1 MKIVFSA
8 AKLRL
13 KVEKTKKKLN
23 NKLRIKN
30 YFVPLH
36 QNCEKLTMGE
46 RIKKLK
52 KIRIHREGTSELLY
66 SAIAVVAIA
75 TGLWYAFSTPLP
87 CIIVTVVLTV
97 AWLIA
102 LNFYR
107 CPIRYFNGDSE
118 KLVVAPADGKI
129 VVVEEAEENEY
140 FHDKRLMI
148 SIFMSPLNVH
158 ANWFPVDGRVKFVHH
173 QNGNYHKA
181 WLPKASEEN
190 EHADI
195 MITTPQGDDILV
207 RQIAGAMARRI
218 VTYAKPEEECY
229 IDQHLGFIKLGSR
242 VDVYLPL
249 TAKACVTLGQPT
261 TGDQTVIAKLA

>member
-1 MKIVFSA
+1 
-8 AKLRL
+8 
-13 KVEKTKKKLN
+13 
-23 NKLRIKN
+23 
-30 YFVPLH
+30 
-36 QNCEKLTMGE
+36 MGE

-52 KIRIHREGTSELLY
+52 KIRIKKIRIHREGINELTL
-66 SAIAVVAIA
+66 SMLLLAGIGLLLWVFVDNKIPFWLFVAVFGA
-75 TGLWYAFSTPLP
+75 
-87 CIIVTVVLTV
+87 

-107 CPIRYFNGDSE
+107 CPIRYFNGDTD

-129 VVVEEAEENEY
+129 VVIEETEENDY

-158 ANWFPVDGRVKFVHH
+158 ANWFPVDGKVKFVHH

-195 MITTPQGDDILV
+195 MITTPDGEDILV

-218 VTYAKPEEECY
+218 VTYAKEGEECY
-229 IDQHLGFIKLGSR
+229 IDEHLGFIKLGSR
-242 VDVYLPL
+242 VDVFLPM
-249 TAKACVTLGQPT
+249 TARACVTIGQPT
-261 TGDQTVIAKLA
+261 TGDQTVIAKLT

>member
-1 MKIVFSA
+1 MGK
-8 AKLRL
+8 
-13 KVEKTKKKLN
+13 
-23 NKLRIKN
+23 RIN
-30 YFVPLH
+30 
-36 QNCEKLTMGE
+36 
-46 RIKKLK
+46 KLK
-52 KIRIHREGTSELLY
+52 KIRIHREGTQELTL
-66 SAIAVVAIA
+66 SAIALVVI
-75 TGLWYAFSTPLP
+75 
-87 CIIVTVVLTV
+87 
-97 AWLIA
+97 AWLLLHFIDSVIPFWIFIIIFGAAWFMA

-107 CPIRYFNGDSE
+107 CPIRYFNGDTE
-118 KLVVAPADGKI
+118 RTVVAPADGKI
-129 VVVEEAEENEY
+129 VVIEETDENEY

-190 EHADI
+190 EHTDI
-195 MITTPQGDDILV
+195 MITTPEGEDILV

-249 TAKACVTLGQPT
+249 NSKVCVTMDQPT
-261 TGDQTVIAKLA
+261 TGDQTVIAKLR

>member
-1 MKIVFSA
+1 
-8 AKLRL
+8 
-13 KVEKTKKKLN
+13 
-23 NKLRIKN
+23 
-30 YFVPLH
+30 
-36 QNCEKLTMGE
+36 MGE

-52 KIRIHREGTSELLY
+52 KIRIHREGTNELIL
-66 SAIAVVAIA
+66 SMLAITLIAAV
-75 TGLWYAFSTPLP
+75 LWYVFDNKIPFWMFCLVFGA
-87 CIIVTVVLTV
+87 
-97 AWLIA
+97 AWMMA

-107 CPIRYFNGDSE
+107 CPIRYFNGDTD

-129 VVVEEAEENEY
+129 VVVEEAEENTY

-158 ANWFPVDGRVKFVHH
+158 ANWFPIDGKVKFVKHFD
-173 QNGNYHKA
+173 GNYHKA

-195 MITTPQGDDILV
+195 MITTPDGEDVLV

-218 VTYAKPEEECY
+218 VTYAKDGEECY
-229 IDQHLGFIKLGSR
+229 IDEHLGFIKLGSR

-249 TAKACVTLGQPT
+249 TSKACVTMGQPT

>member
-1 MKIVFSA
+1 MY
-8 AKLRL
+8 LCTL
-13 KVEKTKKKLN
+13 KVNISEL
-23 NKLRIKN
+23 
-30 YFVPLH
+30 P
-36 QNCEKLTMGE
+36 MGE

-66 SAIAVVAIA
+66 GGLIILAVNLLMWYILGAIHPLARHFVMPI
-75 TGLWYAFSTPLP
+75 TCGIGAF
-87 CIIVTVVLTV
+87 V
-97 AWLIA
+97 WLSM

-107 CPIRYFNGDSE
+107 CPIRYFNGDTD

-129 VVVEEAEENEY
+129 VVLEEAEENEY

-158 ANWFPVDGRVKFVHH
+158 ANWFPVDGKVKFVHH

-190 EHADI
+190 EHADV
-195 MITTPQGDDILV
+195 MITTPDGEDVLV

-218 VTYAKPEEECY
+218 VTYAKEGEECY
-229 IDQHLGFIKLGSR
+229 IDEHMGFIKLGSR

-249 TAKACVTLGQPT
+249 TAKACVTMGQPT
-261 TGDQTVIAKLA
+261 TGDQTVITKLA

>member
-1 MKIVFSA
+1 
-8 AKLRL
+8 
-13 KVEKTKKKLN
+13 
-23 NKLRIKN
+23 
-30 YFVPLH
+30 
-36 QNCEKLTMGE
+36 MGE

-66 SAIAVVAIA
+66 SAIAIVAVVAGLHLAFGSLIA
-75 TGLWYAFSTPLP
+75 
-87 CIIVTVVLTV
+87 CIPVIVILVA
-97 AWLIA
+97 AWLMV

-107 CPIRYFNGDSE
+107 CPIRYFNGDTE

-195 MITTPQGDDILV
+195 MITTPGGEDILV

-229 IDQHLGFIKLGSR
+229 IDEHLGFIKLGSR
-242 VDVYLPL
+242 VDVFLPL
-249 TAKACVTLGQPT
+249 TARACVTMGQPT

>member
-1 MKIVFSA
+1 
-8 AKLRL
+8 
-13 KVEKTKKKLN
+13 
-23 NKLRIKN
+23 
-30 YFVPLH
+30 
-36 QNCEKLTMGE
+36 MGE

-52 KIRIHREGTSELLY
+52 KIRIHREGTHELLL
-66 SAIAVVAIA
+66 SSGLILAIGYLLLTLFDTRIPF
-75 TGLWYAFSTPLP
+75 WIF
-87 CIIVTVVLTV
+87 IVIFGA
-97 AWLIA
+97 AWLIV

-107 CPIRYFNGDSE
+107 CPIRYFNGDTD
-118 KLVVAPADGKI
+118 KLVIAPADGKI

-158 ANWFPVDGRVKFVHH
+158 ANWFPVDGKVKFVHH

-195 MITTPQGDDILV
+195 MITTPDGEDILV

-218 VTYAKPEEECY
+218 VTYAKEGEDCY
-229 IDQHLGFIKLGSR
+229 IDEHLGFIKLGSR
-242 VDVYLPL
+242 VDVFLPL
-249 TAKACVTLGQPT
+249 TAKATVTMNQPT

>member
-1 MKIVFSA
+1 
-8 AKLRL
+8 
-13 KVEKTKKKLN
+13 
-23 NKLRIKN
+23 
-30 YFVPLH
+30 
-36 QNCEKLTMGE
+36 MGE

-52 KIRIHREGTSELLY
+52 KIRIHREGTNELTL
-66 SAIAVVAIA
+66 SAGLIIAIGVLLLRLFESHIPF
-75 TGLWYAFSTPLP
+75 WIF
-87 CIIVTVVLTV
+87 IITFGTVWFV
-97 AWLIA
+97 A

-107 CPIRYFNGDSE
+107 CPIRYFNGDTE

-129 VVVEEAEENEY
+129 VVVEEAEENNY

-158 ANWFPVDGRVKFVHH
+158 ANWFPVDGKVKFVKHF
-173 QNGNYHKA
+173 NGNYHKA

-195 MITTPQGDDILV
+195 MITTPEGEDILV
-207 RQIAGAMARRI
+207 RQIAGAVARRI

-229 IDQHLGFIKLGSR
+229 IDEHMGFIKLGSR
-242 VDVYLPL
+242 VDVFLPL
-249 TAKACVTLGQPT
+249 TAKACVTMNQPT